1 MCLLKNFA
9 KYFYFIFYI
18 HFLFVSLSVLFLHLL
33 IYLPNLWELEECW
46 GKGEA
51 LKSLFSR
58 EQISFEEGKLIL
70 VNMSSLFFG
79 KIEPKVGNMMLHTL
93 LLILSMFLNGSFSLD
108 MKESVHI
115 MGWMKQLVV
124 SIKELVRQIIF
135 IFLLNWWVQWKIYK
149 TVYS

>member
-33 IYLPNLWELEECW
+33 IYLPNLWELGECW

-58 EQISFEEGKLIL
+58 EQISF
-70 VNMSSLFFG
+70 
-79 KIEPKVGNMMLHTL
+79 
-93 LLILSMFLNGSFSLD
+93 
-108 MKESVHI
+108 
-115 MGWMKQLVV
+115 
-124 SIKELVRQIIF
+124 
-135 IFLLNWWVQWKIYK
+135 
-149 TVYS
+149 